1 MIEVL
6 TVDDHPSVMEGTK
19 LLLEQEGDIRVRF
32 ANTAAAAI
40 ELLERLRFDVILVD
54 LQMPDMNG
62 LELSKRM
69 LGVRPDATILI
80 YTGFD
85 FKNHFN
91 VMVESGLSGFLP
103 KTVNREQL
111 VTAVRCAA
119 RGEVILPLELLRQ
132 LRRPNESRPE
142 PRGDQVQACTVVSD
156 RDRQILTEI
165 ARGKSNKEIAQT
177 LLISQRSLEYAL
189 TDLFHKLK
197 VKSRV
202 EAVIK
207 AGQLGIVDEGEHD
220 ADRGA
225 DLSFVV
231 HPGLDAI

>member
-40 ELLERLRFDVILVD
+40 EQLEGLRFDVILVD

-132 LRRPNESRPE
+132 LRRPNEPRPE
-142 PRGDQVQACTVVSD
+142 PRGDQACTVVSD
-156 RDRQILTEI
+156 RERQILTEI

-207 AGQLGIVDEGEHD
+207 AGQLGIVDEGEHGT
-220 ADRGA
+220 ARRA
-225 DLSFVV
+225 DLSFAV